1 MSGFPFIKITKL
13 FSHVLEILNFDGL
26 RENKKLS
33 DENER
38 FDWIKLIHWYRL
50 IIIGWLAY
58 ANLFESMIWLV

>member
-1 MSGFPFIKITKL
+1 MLGFPFIKITKL

-38 FDWIKLIHWYRL
+38 FDWIKLIH
-50 IIIGWLAY
+50 
-58 ANLFESMIWLV
+58 

>member
-1 MSGFPFIKITKL
+1 MTQMSGFPFIKITKL

-38 FDWIKLIHWYRL
+38 FDWIKLIH
-50 IIIGWLAY
+50 
-58 ANLFESMIWLV
+58 